1 MNTDDSIHV
10 ACAITNEHSFAKT
23 GESQISPIRPSLVDQ
38 TESENDSDFV
48 DNIVEHQD
56 PVKLNSHHDSPIGV
70 GARGDVALPFL
81 STSVPGRFPS
91 FPLLSGTSSSE
102 VALASNAGREV
113 AVPVSYPNT
122 PPRAPSLNDQCLFTG
137 FNVTDGASAGL
148 LRGIRSPGNES
159 PKRDVG
165 NNFFTATG
173 ALSNFAVD
181 SDCIS
186 VPSRRYQELVE
197 SGATQIKHITHL
209 NQLLVESHAQQ
220 EFLVY
225 KREEMATYCKKK
237 CIELKELFE
246 SKLDEQQLQSD
257 SALQALRINLVS
269 ANRSGEA
276 VDGERRKAI
285 KAAEAAIEERDKVV
299 LEIRAL
305 RLGMHI
311 GVPTYK
317 VFTPEEQDSGE
328 SNKFGSAGSHA
339 IGAVKHGQEFA
350 AATSVGTFVP
360 TDPSVTYQHVGRN
373 AAATSVGPSN
383 CKTVGESPFSFS
395 KSYACHANAD
405 TMDDFFSKLVVKGGS
420 STMLHPTATA
430 QSFGPSIVNKGAST
444 SYMTVTEPNP

>member
-10 ACAITNEHSFAKT
+10 ACAITNENSFAKT

-48 DNIVEHQD
+48 DNIVEYQD

-70 GARGDVALPFL
+70 GARGDVALPVL
-81 STSVPGRFPS
+81 STGVSGRFPSFPILSTGEPGRFPS
-91 FPLLSGTSSSE
+91 FPLLSGSSSSE

-122 PPRAPSLNDQCLFTG
+122 PPRAPSLNDQFLFTG
-137 FNVTDGASAGL
+137 FNVTDGVPAGL
-148 LRGIRSPGNES
+148 LRGIRSPGSES

-181 SDCIS
+181 SECIS

-246 SKLDEQQLQSD
+246 SKLNEQELQSN

-269 ANRSGEA
+269 ANRLGEA

-317 VFTPEEQDSGE
+317 VFIPEEQDSGE
-328 SNKFGSAGSHA
+328 SNKFGSAGSNA
-339 IGAVKHGQEFA
+339 IGSIKHGQEFA

-360 TDPSVTYQHVGRN
+360 TDPSVPYQHVGRN

-383 CKTVGESPFSFS
+383 GKTAG
-395 KSYACHANAD
+395 
-405 TMDDFFSKLVVKGGS
+405 
-420 STMLHPTATA
+420 
-430 QSFGPSIVNKGAST
+430 
-444 SYMTVTEPNP
+444 